1 MQNIIIISFACEGFM
16 PQTKSYSLQFIVLTL
31 FMLMTHFN
39 NFPPIRIFCVLF
51 YDLTSVVSSVQSF
64 SGHLFAEVSLR
75 LCIFLAVVTRL
86 AKEDIYTSSLS
97 INNGIIYY

>member
-1 MQNIIIISFACEGFM
+1 M
-16 PQTKSYSLQFIVLTL
+16 PQTKSYSLKSIVLTL

-39 NFPPIRIFCVLF
+39 NFPPIRILCALF

-64 SGHLFAEVSLR
+64 SGHLFPEVRLR

-86 AKEDIYTSSLS
+86 AKKDIYTSAMST
-97 INNGIIYY
+97 NNGIIYY

>member
-1 MQNIIIISFACEGFM
+1 M
-16 PQTKSYSLQFIVLTL
+16 PQTKSYSLQSIVLKL
-31 FMLMTHFN
+31 FMLMTHLT
-39 NFPPIRIFCVLF
+39 NFTPVRIICALF

-75 LCIFLAVVTRL
+75 LCIFLALVTSL
-86 AKEDIYTSSLS
+86 AKEDIYTSALS